1 MKEIQLAHGGGGEEM
16 NELLQRLFSLFD
28 NGILKEANDAA
39 IVSFGEN
46 GDLNSSENTKLTQNN
61 DLNLK
66 QSANFS
72 QSDSPSSNEN
82 LKFAHKGDLN
92 SNNKASSAQ
101 NGNLNL
107 SQNLEQNSTCAQK
120 SVLNLNDKAK
130 LTQNNDLNSKQSANS
145 VQKSLNLSDK
155 FAISTDSFT
164 LSPIFLDDEV
174 NIGKLCVCGSVNDVL
189 MVGAEPEFLSLAF
202 IIEEGLSVEK
212 LDKIAQSI
220 KKECD
225 KAGVQ
230 VVCGDTKV
238 VPKGKGDEIYINTT
252 AFGRI
257 VRACETKNIRQ
268 GLSVLV
274 SGDIGR
280 HGAAVLVQRNALE
293 ASVKSDC
300 KCLKD
305 EVMSLL
311 RENVEV
317 VAMRDATRGGLSAVL
332 NEWARQSGLD
342 IVIFEE
348 KIIIKDEVKG
358 ICELFGYE
366 AYELANEGT
375 FVLCVEK
382 AHEQRALQIL
392 QKFNKNASIIGEV
405 LENRKSRVILQNAY
419 GAKRFLEAPKG
430 ELLPRIC

>member
-39 IVSFGEN
+39 IVNFGGN
-46 GDLNSSENTKLTQNN
+46 GDLNLSENAKLTQNN
-61 DLNLK
+61 DLNSK
-66 QSANFS
+66 QSVNFS

-82 LKFAHKGDLN
+82 LRFAHKGDLN
-92 SNNKASSAQ
+92 SNDKASSAQ

-107 SQNLEQNSTCAQK
+107 SQNLEQNSTCTQK
-120 SVLNLNDKAK
+120 SI
-130 LTQNNDLNSKQSANS
+130 
-145 VQKSLNLSDK
+145 LNLSDK

-189 MVGAEPEFLSLAF
+189 MVGADPEFLSLAF
-202 IIEEGLSVEK
+202 IIEEGLNVEK
-212 LDKIAQSI
+212 LDKIARSI

-257 VRACETKNIRQ
+257 IRACETKNIRQ

-348 KIIIKDEVKG
+348 KITIKDEVKG

>member
-39 IVSFGEN
+39 IVSFGGN
-46 GDLNSSENTKLTQNN
+46 GDLNSSENAKLTQNN
-61 DLNLK
+61 DLNSK
-66 QSANFS
+66 QSVNFT

-82 LKFAHKGDLN
+82 LRFAHKGDLN

-107 SQNLEQNSTCAQK
+107 SQNLEQNSTCTQK

-145 VQKSLNLSDK
+145 VQKSLNLSHK

-257 VRACETKNIRQ
+257 IRACETKNIHQ

-280 HGAAVLVQRNALE
+280 HGAAVLVHRNALE

-348 KIIIKDEVKG
+348 KITIKDEVKG

>member
-39 IVSFGEN
+39 IVSFG
-46 GDLNSSENTKLTQNN
+46 GS
-61 DLNLK
+61 
-66 QSANFS
+66 
-72 QSDSPSSNEN
+72 
-82 LKFAHKGDLN
+82 GDLN
-92 SNNKASSAQ
+92 SNDKASSAQ
-101 NGNLNL
+101 NDNLNL
-107 SQNLEQNSTCAQK
+107 SQNLEQNSTCTQK

-130 LTQNNDLNSKQSANS
+130 LTQNNDLNSKKS
-145 VQKSLNLSDK
+145 VNLAQKSLNLSDK

-257 VRACETKNIRQ
+257 IRACETKNIRQ

-348 KIIIKDEVKG
+348 KITIKDEVKG

>member
-39 IVSFGEN
+39 IVSFGGN
-46 GDLNSSENTKLTQNN
+46 GDLNLSENAKLTQNN
-61 DLNLK
+61 DLNSN
-66 QSANFS
+66 QSVNFT

-92 SNNKASSAQ
+92 SNDKASSAQ

-120 SVLNLNDKAK
+120 SV
-130 LTQNNDLNSKQSANS
+130 
-145 VQKSLNLSDK
+145 LNLSDK

-220 KKECD
+220 QKECD

-257 VRACETKNIRQ
+257 IKACETKNIRQ

-305 EVMSLL
+305 EVLSLL
-311 RENVEV
+311 RENVEI

-348 KIIIKDEVKG
+348 KITIKDEVKG